1 MFPAAIFLFLVGEP
15 FSLLL
20 PAATIL
26 VIGFSLLAIPLH
38 AIVHLPLALHLLLP
52 VGQCRRLVLLY
63 RRMQLGLATLQV
75 NLLLSLDLLL
85 LLGDCCR
92 RGSVLLLGCSHGRR
106 MLLLLL
112 LGGRSR
118 CNGLLLLMVDLD
130 HRGRVVP
137 DVVMCWRRG
146 RWLLLL
152 LLLLRLLL
160 CLLLRLLLRLLLL
173 FRDRGSLLVLVR
185 DRHRLLLDGEINQ
198 RGKCVVTWDVVMGRR
213 WHQVQTIRRRT
224 RWFGTGS
231 TAADSAAG
239 SAAGVVTLND
249 SLPLGWRRRSVR
261 ARSAENG

>member
-38 AIVHLPLALHLLLP
+38 AIVQLPLTLHLLLS

-137 DVVMCWRRG
+137 DVVMCWRRW

-185 DRHRLLLDGEINQ
+185 YRHRLLLDGEINQ

-231 TAADSAAG
+231 TAANSAAG

-249 SLPLGWRRRSVR
+249 SLPLGWRGRSVR